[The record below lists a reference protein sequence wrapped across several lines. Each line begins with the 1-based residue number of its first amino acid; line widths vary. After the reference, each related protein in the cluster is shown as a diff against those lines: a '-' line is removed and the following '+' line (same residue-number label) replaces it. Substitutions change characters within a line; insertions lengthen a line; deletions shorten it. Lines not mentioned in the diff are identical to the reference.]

1 MLKPLLAATVLAATL
16 AFPVTA
22 KESGSFEKAP
32 PGGNYKKVSE
42 LVALPDFV
50 PGLGQLYVDP
60 KTLPAGPFLA
70 YDHQGRLA
78 GTVYMIPIDDMQ
90 AHKDFTDLTAV
101 HDKVDHVDVTFNPG
115 HPGLEKPHYHV
126 VLWHVSRQDQAKLE
140 K

>member
-1 MLKPLLAATVLAATL
+1 MLKSVLAATALVVAL
-16 AFPVTA
+16 AVPVTA
-22 KESGSFEKAP
+22 KEGGALDKAP
-32 PGGNYKKVSE
+32 PGGAYKKVSE

-70 YDHQGRLA
+70 YDHQGKLA
-78 GTVYMIPIDDMQ
+78 GTVYMIPLDDMQ
-90 AHKDFTDLTAV
+90 AHKDFKDLTAT
-101 HDKVDHVDVTFNPG
+101 HDAVDHVDVVFNPG

-126 VLWHVSRQDQAKLE
+126 VLWNVSKQDQAKLD